1 MRTVAYIR
9 ISTGGQGL
17 ESQRLAILDYAHRHG
32 LTVQTFVEAQASSR
46 HAGARRSV
54 DMLLEQVHA
63 GDLILVSELS
73 RLGRSVGQIIQLVDR
88 LLKQQVQ
95 LVAIKEHLWL
105 NGAQDLQTKVM
116 MHTVRAFRGDRT
128 RSDCRAHQRG
138 LGRGPRPGPAAGA
151 AERGPRDV
159 QAHGLGSGD
168 STSPGQN
175 GLESV
180 DRENSGGLPLDPAP
194 FYPVQRLG
202 LRAPQRAAVPSCV
215 QRVHVGQVAPDM
227 GSGKRPGHS
236 VPSTIKWVEGT
247 HSDAVSGMGA

>member
-17 ESQRLAILDYAHRHG
+17 ASQHLAILDYAHRHG

-46 HAGARRSV
+46 HARARRGV
-54 DMLLEQVHA
+54 DTLLEQVHA

-116 MHTVRAFRGDRT
+116 ITLFGLFVEIERDLIAERTKEGLAAARAQGRLPGRPKGVLGTSKLTGWEAEIQRLLAKTVSKASIAKILGVS
-128 RSDCRAHQRG
+128 RSTLHHFIQSRG
-138 LGRGPRPGPAAGA
+138 LA
-151 AERGPRDV
+151 
-159 QAHGLGSGD
+159 
-168 STSPGQN
+168 
-175 GLESV
+175 
-180 DRENSGGLPLDPAP
+180 
-194 FYPVQRLG
+194 
-202 LRAPQRAAVPSCV
+202 
-215 QRVHVGQVAPDM
+215 
-227 GSGKRPGHS
+227 
-236 VPSTIKWVEGT
+236 
-247 HSDAVSGMGA
+247 

>member
-46 HAGARRSV
+46 HAGARRSM

-116 MHTVRAFRGDRT
+116 ITLFGLFVEIERDLIAERTKEGLAAARAQGRLPGRPKGVLGTSKLTGWEAEIQRLLAKTVSKASIAKILGVS
-128 RSDCRAHQRG
+128 RSTLHHFIQSRG
-138 LGRGPRPGPAAGA
+138 LA
-151 AERGPRDV
+151 
-159 QAHGLGSGD
+159 
-168 STSPGQN
+168 
-175 GLESV
+175 
-180 DRENSGGLPLDPAP
+180 
-194 FYPVQRLG
+194 
-202 LRAPQRAAVPSCV
+202 
-215 QRVHVGQVAPDM
+215 
-227 GSGKRPGHS
+227 
-236 VPSTIKWVEGT
+236 
-247 HSDAVSGMGA
+247 